1 MYLRLTF
8 DSIKQ
13 KKQRLEL
20 FFKMEANSMQN
31 REIELSNPPVLY
43 EDETAAA
50 AASISLSS
58 NNEPES
64 PEPSIHVNN
73 SLTVFFFCILN

>member
-1 MYLRLTF
+1 
-8 DSIKQ
+8 
-13 KKQRLEL
+13 
-20 FFKMEANSMQN
+20 MQN

-58 NNEPES
+58 HNETES
-64 PEPSIHVNN
+64 PEPSIHVN
-73 SLTVFFFCILN
+73 LLIQPFDI